1 MVQSFPKGSTS
12 ERRIGTM
19 PSVQEPSGE
28 HLISQLQHSIYLK
41 LPLTS
46 RSVRLQGSLANQLKC
61 LTMQNH
67 KPVPWILQEEFP
79 G

>member
-28 HLISQLQHSIYLK
+28 HLIFSITAQHLPKTAFHKQKCETSGLISKSIK
-41 LPLTS
+41 VSDNT
-46 RSVRLQGSLANQLKC
+46 
-61 LTMQNH
+61 
-67 KPVPWILQEEFP
+67 KP
-79 G
+79 